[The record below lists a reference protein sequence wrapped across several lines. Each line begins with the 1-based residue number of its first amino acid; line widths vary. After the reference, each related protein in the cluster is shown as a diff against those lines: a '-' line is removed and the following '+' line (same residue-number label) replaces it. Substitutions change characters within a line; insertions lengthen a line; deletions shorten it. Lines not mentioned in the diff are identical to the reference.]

1 VDRQAQARALR
12 LRLYVLC
19 SECARLIDLADGN
32 EQQRAVE
39 SADLDRHETEEHVY
53 WLEVLV
59 IDEA

>member
-1 VDRQAQARALR
+1 
-12 LRLYVLC
+12 
-19 SECARLIDLADGN
+19 LIDLADGN

-53 WLEVLV
+53 WLEVLG